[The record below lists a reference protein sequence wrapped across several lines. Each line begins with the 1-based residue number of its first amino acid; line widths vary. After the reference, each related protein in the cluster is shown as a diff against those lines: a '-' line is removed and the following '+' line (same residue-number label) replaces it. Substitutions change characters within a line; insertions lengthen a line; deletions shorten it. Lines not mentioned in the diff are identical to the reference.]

1 MKPVILALFIAVAAG
16 LLLAGCGQ
24 KGALYLPGHNPNPP
38 KPLIKPPTSGQSG
51 QSSGRGADKASTT
64 PAASSQPNTNRAEP

>member
-24 KGALYLPGHNPNPP
+24 KGSLYLPGHNPNPP
-38 KPLIKPPTSGQSG
+38 KPLIKPATSGQSG
-51 QSSGRGADKASTT
+51 QSSDRGTKKTSTA
-64 PAASSQPNTNRAEP
+64 PAASATPNTNRSEP